1 MLSKLSLLLSVAT
14 NTVKRVSF
22 VMHIFKNKLWNR
34 MRDKRINNSLIV
46 YIGKDIFNEIDNEII
61 MKRFQN
67 MKLEDNNFNVTF
79 PF

>member
-1 MLSKLSLLLSVAT
+1 
-14 NTVKRVSF
+14 
-22 VMHIFKNKLWNR
+22 LWNR

-79 PF
+79 SF

>member
-22 VMHIFKNKLWNR
+22 VMHIFKNKLWNK

-67 MKLEDNNFNVTF
+67 MKLEDSNFNVTF
-79 PF
+79 SF

>member
-14 NTVKRVSF
+14 NTVKRVFF

-34 MRDKRINNSLIV
+34 MRDKRINNSLII

-79 PF
+79 SF

>member
-1 MLSKLSLLLSVAT
+1 
-14 NTVKRVSF
+14 
-22 VMHIFKNKLWNR
+22 
-34 MRDKRINNSLIV
+34 MRDKRINNSLII

-79 PF
+79 SF

>member
-14 NTVKRVSF
+14 NTVKRVFF

-67 MKLEDNNFNVTF
+67 MKLEDSNFNVTF
-79 PF
+79 SF